1 MKSIRTSLVLLTEE
15 NLEIVIEEI
24 KNNLDESL
32 LTGYWLKKNQDD
44 NPMAGYC
51 YYASAVL
58 KKVFPELEMWRGKDN
73 QGEYHW
79 FNKWDSR
86 VIDIT
91 EDQYYRKGRTPPYDT
106 AVKKQQLGGRH
117 GAKANR
123 LLKKI
128 NR

>member
-1 MKSIRTSLVLLTEE
+1 MLTEK
-15 NLEIVIEEI
+15 NLEIVIERI
-24 KNNLDESL
+24 KDNLDESL
-32 LTGYWLKKNQDD
+32 LTRYWLKKNQDD

-51 YYASAVL
+51 YYTSAVL
-58 KKVFPELEMWRGKDN
+58 KKVFPELEIWRGKDD

-79 FNKWDSR
+79 FNKWDSK

-123 LLKKI
+123 LLEKI

>member
-1 MKSIRTSLVLLTEE
+1 MACLLCAP
-15 NLEIVIEEI
+15 IEDQ
-24 KNNLDESL
+24 L
-32 LTGYWLKKNQDD
+32 
-44 NPMAGYC
+44 GYC
-51 YYASAVL
+51 TV
-58 KKVFPELEMWRGKDN
+58 RKDD

-79 FNKWDSR
+79 FNKWDSK

-123 LLKKI
+123 LLEKI